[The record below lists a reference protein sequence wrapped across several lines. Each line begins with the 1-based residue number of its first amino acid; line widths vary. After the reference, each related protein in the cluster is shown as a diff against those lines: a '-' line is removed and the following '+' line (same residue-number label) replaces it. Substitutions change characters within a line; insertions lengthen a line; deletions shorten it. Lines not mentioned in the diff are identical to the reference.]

1 MKVRRPYYSQRGVL
15 TGQEMMGTSIET
27 LNSIVCDP
35 ALFYFYC
42 ECCQIDNKL
51 SGEVM
56 KSKSVGMFKG
66 RLGTALGN
74 LL

>member
-1 MKVRRPYYSQRGVL
+1 MRRLYYSQQGIL

-35 ALFYFYC
+35 ALFCFYC

-51 SGEVM
+51 PGAVM
-56 KSKSVGMFKG
+56 KSKSVAMFKG